1 MKNRKLYAALL
12 TGTLAVTM
20 MGTTV
25 FASAGQTGTTQFTY
39 EGGTIQP
46 PDGGNENDWMV
57 RYPTSVKLADSNK
70 AANAG
75 ESLTNGVPMEFSV
88 TKKDGTTEVTTDNI
102 GNGLNITATA
112 AGWAATDKVINMDGT
127 NGEIV
132 NMQLTSGVTNNQT
145 DFMTD
150 GGIMATLTA
159 GSTATTK
166 ATGYASLSNDSEPIS
181 GADYSKTVT
190 WTVSKVN

>member
-25 FASAGQTGTTQFTY
+25 FAANTGTTQFMY

-46 PDGGNENDWMV
+46 PGTGDENDWMV

-70 AANAG
+70 AATAN
-75 ESLTNGVPMEFSV
+75 ESLTSGVPMEFSV
-88 TKKDGTTEVTTDNI
+88 TKKDGTTDVTTDNI

-112 AGWAATDKVINMDGT
+112 AGWDVTGNVINMDGT
-127 NGEIV
+127 NGETV
-132 NMQLTSGVTNNQT
+132 NMQLTSGVTTNQT

-159 GSTATTK
+159 GSAATTK
-166 ATGYASLSNDSEPIS
+166 ATGYASLSSDSAPIS